1 MLASPALLHIPD
13 GFLTPV
19 VAALGW
25 AIAVV
30 VLVLGLRRTGRQLGD
45 RMVPVMGVL
54 AAFIFAG
61 QAINFPVASGTSGH
75 LIGAALAAIVLGP
88 WASLVVMTVVI
99 GTQALLLQDGG
110 LIALGWNVVNM
121 GALAAFSG
129 YASYRGVVRVA
140 GEHATA
146 RLGGAFAAAW
156 GSVEAGAIATTLEL
170 AASGTTDINL
180 ALPAMT
186 SVHALI
192 GLGEGLVT
200 VGALTLLIAS
210 RPEILRQGEGPPG
223 GVQAAFVLAAS
234 SWHCS
239 WRWRRRWPP
248 PAPTDCRRWHW
259 PWGSPAGSRRPAS
272 GLRPTISYPV
282 SEMQRWLR
290 SPPSPSVPSWCLPP
304 PSPSDCS
311 AGAAA
316 ATRADGCTCTWP
328 IATGQEPASSI
339 AWTRASRFC
348 SS

>member
-54 AAFIFAG
+54 AAFIFAA
-61 QAINFPVASGTSGH
+61 QAINFPVAAGTSGH

-156 GSVEAGAIATTLEL
+156 VSVEAGAIATTLEL

-210 RPEILRQGEGPPG
+210 RPEILRQGEGTPG
-223 GVQAAFVLAAS
+223 GVQAAFVLAGVVLALLLALAAPLAAS
-234 SWHCS
+234 SPDGLQAVALALGFS
-239 WRWRRRWPP
+239 GREQAARVG
-248 PAPTDCRRWHW
+248 PAANYLLP
-259 PWGSPAGSRRPAS
+259 GVGNAA
-272 GLRPTISYPV
+272 LATIAAIAIGTLLV
-282 SEMQRWLR
+282 F
-290 SPPSPSVPSWCLPP
+290 
-304 PSPSDCS
+304 
-311 AGAAA
+311 AAA
-316 ATRADGCTCTWP
+316 
-328 IATGQEPASSI
+328 IAIGLFGRRGRGDAG
-339 AWTRASRFC
+339 
-348 SS
+348 